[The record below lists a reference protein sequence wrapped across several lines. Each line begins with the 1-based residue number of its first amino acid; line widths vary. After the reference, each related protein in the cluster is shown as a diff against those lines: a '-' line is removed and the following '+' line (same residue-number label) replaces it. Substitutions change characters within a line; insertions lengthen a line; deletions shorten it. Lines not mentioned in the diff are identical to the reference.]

1 MGMSQHQLTVGVLF
15 NQTGEDEYE
24 RLRGVDPQS
33 LDFKPEY
40 RIDVATAMEEYEAL
54 AAALEREGFRVRL
67 INIEDDLSR
76 MLDLLRRRRVDVV
89 FNLVEHFQEES
100 GLEASVAGV
109 LELLNLP
116 FTGAPAFS
124 LTLCQRKGLAK
135 QVLLAN
141 GVPTPRYRLLYTPR
155 LPERHGL
162 RYPVIVKPGRE
173 DASAGI
179 HPHSV
184 ANSWRALKKAVSA
197 AFREFRA
204 PILVEE
210 YIDGRE
216 LHVSVIGND
225 PPKTLPVLEYDFNDL
240 PRRHPR
246 ILSYA
251 TKWDPLKEEYHRIHA
266 VCPAP
271 LSRSTLRSVQELAV
285 RSFDLTGC
293 RDYARVDMRLSPTR
307 GLHVLE
313 VNPNPDLTEGVS
325 FMECAEK
332 AGISFSEALRRI
344 VEMAIARRSAKPRLS
359 PMRARER

>member
-1 MGMSQHQLTVGVLF
+1 MSPSPITVGILF
-15 NQTGEDEYE
+15 NQTGDDEYE

-54 AAALEREGFRVRL
+54 ASALEREGFRVRL
-67 INIEDDLSR
+67 LNIEDDLSR

-109 LELLNLP
+109 LELLNIP

-124 LTLCQRKGLAK
+124 LTLCQRKGLTK

-141 GVPTPRYRLLYTPR
+141 GVPTPHYRLLYTPH

-184 ANSWRALKKAVSA
+184 ARSWKSLRKAVTA
-197 AFREFRA
+197 AFKEFRP

-216 LHVSVIGND
+216 LHVSILGND
-225 PPKTLPVLEYDFNDL
+225 PPTTLPVLEYDFNEL
-240 PRRHPR
+240 PRRHPK
-246 ILSYA
+246 ILSFA

-271 LSRSTLRSVQELAV
+271 LPQATARAVRDLAV

-307 GLHVLE
+307 GIYVLE

-325 FMECAEK
+325 FMDCAEK
-332 AGISFSEALRRI
+332 AGLTFSETLHRI
-344 VEMAIARRSAKPRLS
+344 VEMALARRVSRPLPKPEGAGPR
-359 PMRARER
+359 